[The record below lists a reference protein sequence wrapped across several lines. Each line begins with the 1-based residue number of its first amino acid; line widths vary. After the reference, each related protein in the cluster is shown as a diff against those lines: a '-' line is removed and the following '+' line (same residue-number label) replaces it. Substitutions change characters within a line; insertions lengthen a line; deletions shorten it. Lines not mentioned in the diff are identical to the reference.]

1 MYGACGEARGPWAGR
16 GEAAWPAPAP
26 PPALCPL
33 AGPVWRSP
41 ERPPSLQ
48 PSAGGRVWACEPAC
62 LDPPHK
68 QARPAPSARA
78 QPTRD
83 TPVCSSS
90 PRPCRPGGFRVT
102 QWARETGSV
111 QCVPGW
117 ALGEGPSQEDA
128 GEPQGWESPRGAGC
142 PTGLHPP
149 WEDGEGH
156 SLAPLTL
163 SHISCS
169 AGPLLCHLAHL
180 LPPEGSG
187 PLWSCPERAL
197 PGLHFWD
204 NSTLLGLA
212 SCQLPATLPDG
223 LWLSG
228 AGPQPVPSQH
238 CGGCRKE
245 NSWAAPCPLRHP
257 LCHGHP

>member
-68 QARPAPSARA
+68 QARPAPSARV

-117 ALGEGPSQEDA
+117 ALGEGPSQVDA

-142 PTGLHPP
+142 PTGESPAACGREGGAAGWREACTHPGKMARDTP
-149 WEDGEGH
+149 
-156 SLAPLTL
+156 SLLSPSPTSPALLAPCFATLLT
-163 SHISCS
+163 SCLQKGV
-169 AGPLLCHLAHL
+169 AP
-180 LPPEGSG
+180 SG
-187 PLWSCPERAL
+187 PAQR
-197 PGLHFWD
+197 GLSQGCIFGITQPFWAW
-204 NSTLLGLA
+204 LLA
-212 SCQLPATLPDG
+212 SSL
-223 LWLSG
+223 
-228 AGPQPVPSQH
+228 QPSLTAY
-238 CGGCRKE
+238 G
-245 NSWAAPCPLRHP
+245 
-257 LCHGHP
+257 